1 MFLPRSYFSEPG
13 TNRLNA
19 AGDLAAARA
28 HFVEHRPRNLVRL
41 LEQRYD
47 WMNSYIADDAAVV
60 EIGAGPGLVPFFVR
74 ADNLVLSDVIKHP
87 WVDIEADALDLP
99 FETGSY
105 DAVICSNVIHHVA
118 RPVPFMRD
126 LHRVLKPGGVVLI
139 QENYTSWMMRLL
151 LYTLR
156 YEGWSYDVDVFDE
169 SAVVNDPDDPWS
181 ANCAVSRLLF
191 DDRARFEAAVPG
203 FIIERDV
210 ITEFL
215 LAFLSGGT
223 TATWSVPQLPGS
235 LLTLVQGIDRAL
247 VALAPRFFAFGRSV
261 ALRKV

>member
-1 MFLPRSYFSEPG
+1 
-13 TNRLNA
+13 
-19 AGDLAAARA
+19 
-28 HFVEHRPRNLVRL
+28 
-41 LEQRYD
+41 
-47 WMNSYIADDAAVV
+47 
-60 EIGAGPGLVPFFVR
+60 
-74 ADNLVLSDVIKHP
+74 
-87 WVDIEADALDLP
+87 
-99 FETGSY
+99 
-105 DAVICSNVIHHVA
+105 
-118 RPVPFMRD
+118 
-126 LHRVLKPGGVVLI
+126 
-139 QENYTSWMMRLL
+139 MMRLL